1 VAYKDIATGTITLT
15 EPDSIEFTEMVEDG
29 VGRVGITVRTVNRYD
44 ADWAM
49 VLESWAF
56 RQGFVEE

>member
-1 VAYKDIATGTITLT
+1 VAYKDIATGTVTMT

-29 VGRVGITVRTVNRYD
+29 AGKVGITVRTVNRGD
-44 ADWAM
+44 PDWAM